1 MNVRWL
7 FVRDLTE
14 ESHGNSQGVGLADFT
29 TKRLVDKIDFDK
41 MYTNALTARRTDSC
55 KLPIFLENDKKV
67 MNAIFDMLTEEER
80 STFRMIWIKNTL
92 ELEKIFL
99 SEYLFDQVESRDN
112 LKIVGDAEPIEFDD
126 DGFLVNSKKHWYEN

>member
-1 MNVRWL
+1 MQVRWL

-29 TKRLVDKIDFDK
+29 TKRLVDKIDYNK

-55 KLPIFLENDKKV
+55 KLPIFLENDKEV

-80 STFRMIWIKNTL
+80 STFRMVWIKNTL
-92 ELEKIFL
+92 ELEKIFV
-99 SEYLFDQVESRDN
+99 SECFFDQIESRAN
-112 LKIVGDAEPIEFDD
+112 LKFVGNAESIKFDES
-126 DGFLVNSKKHWYEN
+126 GFLVNSKKT